1 MLITGLG
8 AFKLF
13 ESSFTSFISEWIEN
27 CSVNGRCEC
36 FGLIFHE
43 ICINALVPKVDW
55 TLFGQV
61 LHVAVAVL
69 NGIAHSVLDLAEVE
83 GREPFSVF
91 NKDEVQDSRYV
102 VLCYRKLLCMC

>member
-1 MLITGLG
+1 MGAVSASGLSIM
-8 AFKLF
+8 K
-13 ESSFTSFISEWIEN
+13 
-27 CSVNGRCEC
+27 SV
-36 FGLIFHE
+36 LKPS
-43 ICINALVPKVDW
+43 LPKVDW

-61 LHVAVAVL
+61 LYVAVAIL

-102 VLCYRKLLCMC
+102 MLCYLKLLCMC